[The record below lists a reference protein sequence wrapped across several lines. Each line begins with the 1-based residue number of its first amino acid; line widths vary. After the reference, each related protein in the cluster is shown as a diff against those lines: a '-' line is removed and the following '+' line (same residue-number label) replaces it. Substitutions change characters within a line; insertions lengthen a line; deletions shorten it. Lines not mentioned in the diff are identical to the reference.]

1 MPERFRGS
9 VRQAPT
15 MPERLVNV
23 DRETPLLLPANLR
36 KWVPEDD
43 RLPGAGA
50 RELRLAMTSQ
60 YP

>member
-36 KWVPEDD
+36 KWVPEDVTIP
-43 RLPGAGA
+43 L
-50 RELRLAMTSQ
+50 T
-60 YP
+60 